1 VITLYPGRA
10 AEEVERQVTIPIE
23 TALAGTPNSVRV
35 FSHTQFG
42 LSFMMVTFND
52 KATDIVAR
60 QQIIE
65 RLRSVD
71 LPDGVQ
77 PELAPLSTAI
87 GEIYRFR
94 LSGKGYTPQ
103 ELRTLQD
110 WVVEKNLRQ
119 VPGVAD
125 VVTIGGSIKQYE
137 VNPNLGRMRDS
148 KISLSQLFTAL
159 QRGNSNAGGGS
170 VAHGRQQYLLRSLGS
185 FRSSADI
192 ANVVVART
200 TARRSWS
207 RTSPRSRSAP
217 RRRRA

>member
-1 VITLYPGRA
+1 M
-10 AEEVERQVTIPIE
+10 TIPIE
-23 TALAGTPNSVRV
+23 TAMAGTPNSVRV

-52 KATDIVAR
+52 KATDVTAR
-60 QQIIE
+60 QQILE

-71 LPDGVQ
+71 LPDGVH
-77 PELAPLSTAI
+77 PDLAPLSTAI

-94 LSGKGYTPQ
+94 LTGKGYTPQ

-125 VVTIGGSIKQYE
+125 LVTIGGTAKQYE
-137 VNPNLGRMRDS
+137 VNPNLARMRDA

-159 QRGNSNAGGGS
+159 QRANSTPAAVPWRMAASSSCCARWAASG
-170 VAHGRQQYLLRSLGS
+170 LRPTSPTWWWP
-185 FRSSADI
+185 
-192 ANVVVART
+192 RT

-207 RTSPRSRSAP
+207 RTSPR
-217 RRRRA
+217 